1 MVPLR
6 QGAQLKRPPLLHC
19 PKQPNGHVVEGVP
32 RTRVLHNGL
41 SVRLPVR
48 EQGDEAVRQRKAL
61 KILDG
66 LNSRHVHLSD
76 LQALKELDELVR
88 AEVGACGLKVVDD
101 TLRVGSGPELRVHES
116 ENDIGSGRSKEL
128 IRLLHVVLE
137 HHGLR
142 LVLELQAQGHLVE
155 RRLIFGAMLELDT
168 GRFLLDCGTAQHPS
182 PS

>member
-1 MVPLR
+1 M
-6 QGAQLKRPPLLHC
+6 
-19 PKQPNGHVVEGVP
+19 
-32 RTRVLHNGL
+32 
-41 SVRLPVR
+41 RLPVR

-101 TLRVGSGPELRVHES
+101 TLRVGSGPELGVHER
-116 ENDIGSGRSKEL
+116 ENDLGSGKSKEL

-137 HHGLR
+137 HHGLC
-142 LVLELQAQGHLVE
+142 LVIELQAQGHLV
-155 RRLIFGAMLELDT
+155 
-168 GRFLLDCGTAQHPS
+168 
-182 PS
+182 